1 MKDIIKNLFKKID
14 YERVD
19 FGFEIVFPDGDKF
32 IYNNFPIAFRVIF
45 KTDKA
50 LKDFIS
56 RGTMGFLERYMNQDI
71 DIEGDFFYVAH
82 LGLLVEQ
89 QGLEPNLIEKIKIM
103 YHFLTNRNTL
113 KGSKKNISH
122 HYDLGNDFYSLW
134 LDKNMQYTC
143 AFFKT
148 PEDTLEQAQ
157 IQKMDLVCR
166 KLQLKPGD
174 FVVEAGCGWGGFAI
188 YAVKNYGVKMRSFN
202 ISKEQI
208 AYAKEWQKREGISE
222 KQLEFILDDYR
233 NIRNDSYIYDK
244 FVSIG
249 MLEHVGPENYENLFD
264 LIYKKI
270 KPKGLALVHSI
281 SRAYPRMQDPWVNKY
296 IFPGG
301 YIPSL
306 GEIVVPLENMIKKN
320 KKPQYLFIMDIEN
333 LKYHYALTLDHW
345 SKRFEDN
352 ITTIREKY
360 GESFVR
366 MFRVYLRGSS
376 SAFRKGE
383 LTLLQILLKKELNPE
398 YPLTREHFILSKES
412 KLTTKFSSEV

>member
-1 MKDIIKNLFKKID
+1 MKDLLINILKKID

-19 FGFEIVFPDGDKF
+19 FGFEIIFPDGDK
-32 IYNNFPIAFRVIF
+32 YTYDSYPIQARIIF
-45 KTDKA
+45 KNKEA
-50 LKDFIS
+50 LRDLFS
-56 RGTMGFLERYMNQDI
+56 RGNLGFCERYMNCDI
-71 DIEGDFFYVAH
+71 DIEGDFYYVAY
-82 LGLLVEQ
+82 LGLLVEE
-89 QGLEPNLIEKIKIM
+89 QGLEPNFIEKLKIF
-103 YHFLTNRNTL
+103 YYFLTHRNTL
-113 KGSKKNISH
+113 EGSKKNISH

-143 AFFKT
+143 AFFKS
-148 PEDTLEQAQ
+148 PKDSLEKAQ

-166 KLQLKPGD
+166 KLQFRPGD

-202 ISKEQI
+202 ISEEQI

-233 NIRNDSYIYDK
+233 NIRNDPHIYDK

-249 MLEHVGPENYENLFD
+249 MLEHVGPENYENFFD
-264 LIYKKI
+264 LIYNKI
-270 KPKGLALVHSI
+270 KPQGLALVHSI

-320 KKPQYLFIMDIEN
+320 KKPQYLYIMDIEN

-345 SKRFEDN
+345 SKRFEEN
-352 ITTIREKY
+352 VEIIREKY

-366 MFRVYLRGSS
+366 MFRIYLRGSS
-376 SAFRKGE
+376 SGFRKGE
-383 LTLLQILLKKELNPE
+383 LTLLQILMTKGTKPD
-398 YPLTREHFILSKES
+398 YPLTREHFILSTQK
-412 KLTTKFSSEV
+412 KKIGAKTI

>member
-1 MKDIIKNLFKKID
+1 MKNLLKSLLQKID

-32 IYNNFPIAFRVIF
+32 TYDNYPIEVKIIF
-45 KTDKA
+45 KSNEA
-50 LKDFIS
+50 LKDFFS
-56 RGTMGFLERYMNQDI
+56 RGNMGFAERYMNCDI
-71 DIEGDFFYVAH
+71 DIIGDFYYVAY
-82 LGLLVEQ
+82 LGLLVEE
-89 QGLEPNLIEKIKIM
+89 QGLEPNFIEKLKIF
-103 YHFLTNRNTL
+103 YYFLTHRNTL

-148 PEDTLEQAQ
+148 PEDSLEQAQ
-157 IQKMDLVCR
+157 IQKMDLVCK
-166 KLQLKPGD
+166 KLQLQPND

-202 ISKEQI
+202 ISEEQI

-233 NIRNDSYIYDK
+233 NIRNDYYTYDK

-249 MLEHVGPENYENLFD
+249 MLEHVGPENYENFFD

-306 GEIVVPLENMIKKN
+306 GEIVVPLENMIKRN
-320 KKPQYLFIMDIEN
+320 KKPQYLYIMDIEN

-345 SKRFEDN
+345 SKRFEEN
-352 ITTIREKY
+352 VEIIRKKY

-366 MFRVYLRGSS
+366 MFRIYLRGSS
-376 SAFRKGE
+376 SGFRKGE
-383 LTLLQILLKKELNPE
+383 LTLLQILMKKGTASD
-398 YPLTREHFILSKES
+398 YPLTREHFILSNIK
-412 KLTTKFSSEV
+412 KNMGVITT